1 MTCRQ
6 ARSMARR
13 NSIKEQVMCAF
24 YALLTALLI
33 ANWFTGCGTFTRT
46 IEGEII
52 HGSCVFIPAFAIHTP
67 VTPQ

>member
-1 MTCRQ
+1 
-6 ARSMARR
+6 
-13 NSIKEQVMCAF
+13 MCAF